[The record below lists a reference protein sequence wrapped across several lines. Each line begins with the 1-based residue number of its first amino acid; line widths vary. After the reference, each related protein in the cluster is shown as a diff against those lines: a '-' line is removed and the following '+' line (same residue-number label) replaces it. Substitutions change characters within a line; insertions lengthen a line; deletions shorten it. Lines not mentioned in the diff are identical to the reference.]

1 MGPRTLVIRNPSHF
15 LRFQSNDEAV
25 GEETKSGN
33 VPRRARTQIK
43 RTATHREC
51 ARGKQ
56 FNEEFATSTNPP
68 PPMRL
73 RFYLQHGLIYTESMT
88 ADAPANNPIVSQDP
102 DILGGVAVFAG
113 TRVPFGTFI
122 EYLEG
127 GDSLDT
133 FLADFPS
140 VRRELAIEA
149 LEWLRQLATGD
160 KGPRASAA

>member
-1 MGPRTLVIRNPSHF
+1 MVPRTLVIRNPSHF
-15 LRFQSNDEAV
+15 LGFQANDEAV
-25 GEETKSGN
+25 GGWQKLGN
-33 VPRRARTQIK
+33 VLIRARTQVK
-43 RTATHREC
+43 RTATNGEC
-51 ARGKQ
+51 ARGNQ
-56 FNEEFATSTNPP
+56 FTEEFATSTNPP
-68 PPMRL
+68 PSMRL
-73 RFYLQHGLIYTESMT
+73 RFYLQYGLIYTESMT
-88 ADAPANNPIVSQDP
+88 ANVPANNEIVSQDP
-102 DILGGVAVFAG
+102 DILGGVTVFAG

-149 LEWLRQLATGD
+149 LEWLRQLATSD

>member
-1 MGPRTLVIRNPSHF
+1 MGLKFH
-15 LRFQSNDEAV
+15 
-25 GEETKSGN
+25 
-33 VPRRARTQIK
+33 
-43 RTATHREC
+43 
-51 ARGKQ
+51 
-56 FNEEFATSTNPP
+56 
-68 PPMRL
+68 
-73 RFYLQHGLIYTESMT
+73 LQDSLIYTESMS
-88 ADAPANNPIVSQDP
+88 ANVPANNAIVSQDP

-140 VRRELAIEA
+140 VRRELAIAA
-149 LEWLRQLATGD
+149 LEWLRQLATSD

>member
-1 MGPRTLVIRNPSHF
+1 MVPRTLVIRNPSHF
-15 LRFQSNDEAV
+15 LGFQSNDDAV
-25 GEETKSGN
+25 RGETKSGN
-33 VPRRARTQIK
+33 VPRRARTQVK
-43 RTATHREC
+43 RTATNGEC
-51 ARGKQ
+51 ARGNQ
-56 FNEEFATSTNPP
+56 FTEEFATSTNPP
-68 PPMRL
+68 PSMRL
-73 RFYLQHGLIYTESMT
+73 RFYLQYGLIYTESMT
-88 ADAPANNPIVSQDP
+88 ANVPANNEIVSQDL
-102 DILGGVAVFAG
+102 DILGGVTVFAG

-149 LEWLRQLATGD
+149 LEWLRQLATSD